1 MTWDEVAG
9 CERRE
14 DLVFTSGDVLERVAR
29 HGDLLAPLVG
39 AQPGPSARP
48 GS

>member
-1 MTWDEVAG
+1 VTWDEVAA

-14 DLVFTSGDVLERVAR
+14 DLVFTSGDVLDRVAG

-39 AQPGPSARP
+39 AQPGQSPRP